1 VTEEMCRST
10 VKPDEVGGEEEE
22 EEEEEEEAWRSG
34 CGVLLYLTLKLKQA
48 TASGDEESLS

>member
-22 EEEEEEEAWRSG
+22 EEEAWRSG
-34 CGVLLYLTLKLKQA
+34 GGVLLYLTLKLKQA